1 MWKPRINTLTNW
13 ESRYNNFLIKLKIF
27 LESISDKFKRYTE
40 KCVKMEVFTGKKTLV
55 KWKSYI
61 SYWRKWRVIFS
72 GKIQDFLV

>member
-1 MWKPRINTLTNW
+1 
-13 ESRYNNFLIKLKIF
+13 